1 MSLLRS
7 LIEVLL
13 GVVMARL
20 APHYFSYII
29 TTLILLISWE
39 FLYWLSKH
47 KETSLFLMNFRK
59 KVGVFMSYLIVAIL
73 GASLACGYWFAI
85 QKIFPNAEKE
95 VVNNPSTIDKSSP
108 RTPIPQKQPIHD
120 EPTFKEISG
129 PFRVIC
135 GDVSEISKSATREKQ
150 HCVLNVANTCVI
162 SAYIENGKIYAD
174 TMLYGN
180 QDLRT
185 VEIKHNAFMVAPP
198 KWDRNFNNDALE
210 IVDENLDP
218 RLQIIYK
225 TNYNVII
232 YGIFNVGG
240 GVIFLG
246 EHGMIINPSTS
257 KKLPRLFKYPSDR
270 YSGIMLNKSAS
281 QEKKMEYN
289 RNKLTDNQLSV
300 AAISLAKKMRTLE
313 TNYKQE
319 YSLITNKRRSLT
331 SFTKDDMQKEN
342 EESDKIWGKFEL
354 EFKNNFLGK
363 AVYLR
368 DELLKRIPTKEQP
381 KKEQYDF
388 LAFDGILSGPSPVSD
403 AANYL
408 EALAR
413 KLSPQLTEGK

>member
-1 MSLLRS
+1 
-7 LIEVLL
+7 
-13 GVVMARL
+13 
-20 APHYFSYII
+20 
-29 TTLILLISWE
+29 
-39 FLYWLSKH
+39 
-47 KETSLFLMNFRK
+47 
-59 KVGVFMSYLIVAIL
+59 
-73 GASLACGYWFAI
+73 
-85 QKIFPNAEKE
+85 
-95 VVNNPSTIDKSSP
+95 
-108 RTPIPQKQPIHD
+108 
-120 EPTFKEISG
+120 
-129 PFRVIC
+129 
-135 GDVSEISKSATREKQ
+135 
-150 HCVLNVANTCVI
+150 
-162 SAYIENGKIYAD
+162 
-174 TMLYGN
+174 
-180 QDLRT
+180 
-185 VEIKHNAFMVAPP
+185 
-198 KWDRNFNNDALE
+198 
-210 IVDENLDP
+210 
-218 RLQIIYK
+218 
-225 TNYNVII
+225 
-232 YGIFNVGG
+232 
-240 GVIFLG
+240 
-246 EHGMIINPSTS
+246 
-257 KKLPRLFKYPSDR
+257 
-270 YSGIMLNKSAS
+270 MLNKSAS